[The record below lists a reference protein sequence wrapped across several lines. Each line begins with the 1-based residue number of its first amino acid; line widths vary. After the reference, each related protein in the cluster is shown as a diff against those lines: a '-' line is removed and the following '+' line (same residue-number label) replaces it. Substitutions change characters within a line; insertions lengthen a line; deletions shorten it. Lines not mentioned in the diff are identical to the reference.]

1 MLKYF
6 QGLAYYSQFCIQG
19 MENRSRA
26 FFFSTCPTFLIE
38 IQGPH
43 IKVSAIT
50 FQDRV
55 TSTFLTDFINIA
67 HSNSMK
73 LASIFRALKLGLDS
87 LETFYGVIQDKVE
100 GSNRLAFLESL
111 VPYSLWLK
119 PKFSFKTHI
128 GNKQLVF
135 LAEDANKR
143 EVVIK
148 FCKRY
153 GDKVCF
159 VLISVVN

>member
-1 MLKYF
+1 M
-6 QGLAYYSQFCIQG
+6 
-19 MENRSRA
+19 
-26 FFFSTCPTFLIE
+26 
-38 IQGPH
+38 
-43 IKVSAIT
+43 T
-50 FQDRV
+50 FQDQV
-55 TSTFLTDFINIA
+55 TSTFLTDFVNIT

-87 LETFYGVIQDKVE
+87 LETFYGSIQGKVE
-100 GSNRLAFLESL
+100 GSKWLAFLESL

-128 GNKQLVF
+128 GIKQLVF
-135 LAEDANKR
+135 LAEDANKQ